1 MNLVFTMLEAR
12 RLTIWRGERRLCR
25 DLSFSLAPGSLL
37 LLQGR
42 NGSGKTSLLR
52 CLAGLLPLESGT
64 VELNGIAFRRDPAR
78 YLRCLG
84 WLGHKDGLKTELSAR
99 RNLAFRLRLAGLAG
113 KAGKED
119 ELLERAGLKGL
130 GNRAASQLSFGQRR
144 RLALAGLIGAAPPVW
159 LLDEPDANLD
169 AQGREWLQRELNS
182 HLDAGGCAVL
192 AGHRMEWRVRGPA
205 PQLILGIAR

>member
-1 MNLVFTMLEAR
+1 MLEAR
-12 RLTIWRGERRLCR
+12 GLTLWRGERRLCH
-25 DLSFSLAPGSLL
+25 DLSFNLASGSLL

-64 VELNGIAFRRDPAR
+64 VELNGVAYGRDPAR

-84 WLGHKDGLKTELSAR
+84 WLGHKDGLKAELSVR

-113 KAGKED
+113 QAGRED

-130 GNRAASQLSFGQRR
+130 EDRAASQLSYGQRR
-144 RLALAGLIGAAPPVW
+144 RLALAGLIGAAPPLW

-169 AQGREWLQRELNS
+169 APGREWLRRELGS

-192 AGHRMEWRVRGPA
+192 AGHRMEWRTRGPA
-205 PQLILGIAR
+205 PRLILGAAPWA